1 MTSVRP
7 NGAQTLTSS
16 PPRRPRGI
24 PRNAIPAIAFIS
36 LLLVGEPMILSAN
49 ILVFT
54 NDWSDFWNIMPYF
67 IFGGPILVVIPIVIA
82 SNSGDVRV
90 LQLVRPAA
98 YFIQALWVLNTALA
112 IVSICIFDF
121 DQSVPSVGTIGL
133 ELILLYPIWMMRQS
147 IKVSRW
153 LDPNSR
159 PDEWEIPAINDPND
173 RAYRGPKSK
182 KKGKQSPPPAD
193 HL

>member
-1 MTSVRP
+1 MSLSV
-7 NGAQTLTSS
+7 
-16 PPRRPRGI
+16 
-24 PRNAIPAIAFIS
+24 
-36 LLLVGEPMILSAN
+36 N

-67 IFGGPILVVIPIVIA
+67 IFGGPILVVIPIAIA

-98 YFIQALWVLNTALA
+98 YFIQALWVLNIALA

-121 DQSVPSVGTIGL
+121 DQSVPSVATISI

-173 RAYRGPKSK
+173 RAYRGPKSQ